1 MKKTVQTMMTA
12 AMFAATI
19 NMIPSGTS
27 AGTVSASATDYNPA
41 VEEFQGVYA
50 PPDTTPV
57 SEETLPVPTTMTTV
71 PATVYGPPIAWN
83 TTTEPL
89 ITGFNPEQM
98 TTVAVY
104 GPPIAWNT
112 TTEPVETVP
121 AQTNIVPPLTTI
133 PLPVYGPPQAW
144 IGDLNEDDRLDV
156 FDMIELRKAYIEG
169 VMDWDDLYRADVNQD
184 GKIGIADLVM
194 LQNYLLGKTDNFR
207 DQLPEPVPTEPQK
220 SYVNTTN
227 TTTTTNTVTEPIPE
241 PVYGP
246 PSLFE

>member
-27 AGTVSASATDYNPA
+27 AGTVSASASDYNPYA
-41 VEEFQGVYA
+41 EEWQDVYG
-50 PPDTTPV
+50 PPETMPV
-57 SEETLPVPTTMTTV
+57 VTSTLPAPITTV
-71 PATVYGPPIAWN
+71 PSTVYGPPIAWN
-83 TTTEPL
+83 TTTEPATKPL

-112 TTEPVETVP
+112 TTAPVETVP
-121 AQTNIVPPLTTI
+121 EPTNTI
-133 PLPVYGPPQAW
+133 PAAVYGPPVAW
-144 IGDLNEDDRLDV
+144 IGDVNSDNRLDV
-156 FDMIELRKAYIEG
+156 FDMIELRKLYIEG
-169 VMDWDDLYRADVNQD
+169 ATDWDDLYRADVNED
-184 GKIGIADLVM
+184 GAINIADLVM
-194 LQNYLLGKTDNFR
+194 LQNYLLGKTENLR
-207 DQLPEPVPTEPQK
+207 EKLPEPVPTEPQK

-227 TTTTTNTVTEPIPE
+227 TTNTTNTVTEPIPE

-246 PSLFE
+246 PSFFE